1 MAHINLLP
9 WREELRKQK
18 QKEFVTTTAVSAVL
32 AALLVFAAH
41 LYVNGKIEYQTQRN
55 NYLQAEIDILNKRI
69 GRIKELESMKQ
80 GLLARMNVIQ
90 DLQSSRPESVHLMD
104 ELVRSLPDGV
114 YINKLT
120 QRNRNLTMLGVA
132 QSNARVSDYMRN
144 IDTSEWFSDPHL
156 DLIKTT
162 ESNRRRVANF
172 TLRGI
177 QRPRENPAD
186 KDGSGDKL

>member
-18 QKEFVTTTAVSAVL
+18 QKEFVSTSTISAVL
-32 AALLVFAAH
+32 AGMLVLVAH
-41 LYVNGKIEYQTQRN
+41 LYVDGKIDYQKQRN
-55 NYLQAEIDILNKRI
+55 NYIQTEIDILNKRI
-69 GRIKELESMKQ
+69 GRIQELESMKQ

-90 DLQSSRPESVHLMD
+90 DLQSSRPESVHMMD

-114 YINKLT
+114 FLNLFK
-120 QRNRNLTMLGVA
+120 QRSKNLTMEGIA

-156 DLIKTT
+156 DLIRTT
-162 ESNRRRVANF
+162 ENNRRRIANF
-172 TLRGI
+172 TLRGE
-177 QRPRENPAD
+177 QRARAMNEAGN
-186 KDGSGDKL
+186 GEKL

>member
-18 QKEFVTTTAVSAVL
+18 QKEFVSTSTISAVL
-32 AALLVFAAH
+32 AGVLVLVAH
-41 LYVNGKIEYQTQRN
+41 LYVNGKIEYQNQRN
-55 NYLQAEIDILNKRI
+55 NYIQTEIDILNKRI
-69 GRIKELESMKQ
+69 GRIQELESMKQ

-90 DLQSSRPESVHLMD
+90 DLQSSRPESVHMMD

-114 YINKLT
+114 FLNLFK
-120 QRNRNLTMLGVA
+120 QRNKNLTMEGIA

-156 DLIKTT
+156 DLIRTT
-162 ESNRRRVANF
+162 ENNRRRIANF
-172 TLRGI
+172 TLRGE
-177 QRPRENPAD
+177 QRARAMNEAGN
-186 KDGSGDKL
+186 GEKL

>member
-18 QKEFVTTTAVSAVL
+18 QKEFTTTAVASAIL
-32 AALLVFAAH
+32 AVLLVFVAH
-41 LYVNGKIEYQTQRN
+41 LYVNGKIEYQMQRN
-55 NYLQAEIDILNKRI
+55 NFLQAEIDILNERI
-69 GRIKELESMKQ
+69 GRIKELEAMKQ

-114 YINKLT
+114 YINTLT
-120 QRNRNLTMLGVA
+120 QRSRDLTMEGVA

-162 ESNRRRVANF
+162 ENNRRRIANF

-177 QRPRENPAD
+177 QRPRKKATDE
-186 KDGSGDKL
+186 DGSGDEL

>member
-18 QKEFVTTTAVSAVL
+18 QKEFVSTSTISAVL
-32 AALLVFAAH
+32 AGVLVLVAH
-41 LYVNGKIEYQTQRN
+41 LYVNGKIEYQNQRN
-55 NYLQAEIDILNKRI
+55 NYIQTEIDILNKRI
-69 GRIKELESMKQ
+69 GRIQELESMKQ

-90 DLQSSRPESVHLMD
+90 DLQSSRPESVHMMD

-114 YINKLT
+114 FLNLFK
-120 QRNRNLTMLGVA
+120 QRSKNLTMEGIA

-156 DLIKTT
+156 DLIRTT
-162 ESNRRRVANF
+162 ENNRRRIANF
-172 TLRGI
+172 TLRGE
-177 QRPRENPAD
+177 QRARAMNEAGN
-186 KDGSGDKL
+186 GEKL

>member
-18 QKEFVTTTAVSAVL
+18 QKEFISTSTISAVL
-32 AALLVFAAH
+32 AGVLVLVAH
-41 LYVNGKIEYQTQRN
+41 LYVNGKIEYQKQRN
-55 NYLQAEIDILNKRI
+55 NYIQTEIDILNKRI
-69 GRIKELESMKQ
+69 GRIQELESMKQ

-114 YINKLT
+114 FLNLFKQRNKKLT
-120 QRNRNLTMLGVA
+120 MEGIA

-144 IDTSEWFSDPHL
+144 IDTSEWFRDPHL
-156 DLIKTT
+156 DLIRTT
-162 ESNRRRVANF
+162 ESNRRRIANF
-172 TLRGI
+172 TLRGE
-177 QRPRENPAD
+177 QRARAMNEAGN
-186 KDGSGDKL
+186 GEKL

>member
-18 QKEFVTTTAVSAVL
+18 QKEFISTSTISAVL
-32 AALLVFAAH
+32 AGVLVLVAH
-41 LYVNGKIEYQTQRN
+41 LYVNGKIEYQNQRN
-55 NYLQAEIDILNKRI
+55 NYIQTEIDILNKRI
-69 GRIKELESMKQ
+69 GRIQELESMKQ

-90 DLQSSRPESVHLMD
+90 DLQSSRPESVHMMD

-114 YINKLT
+114 FLNLFK
-120 QRNRNLTMLGVA
+120 QRSKNLTMEGIA

-156 DLIKTT
+156 DLIRTT
-162 ESNRRRVANF
+162 ENNRRRIANF
-172 TLRGI
+172 TLRGE
-177 QRPRENPAD
+177 QRARAMNEA
-186 KDGSGDKL
+186 GTGEQL

>member
-18 QKEFVTTTAVSAVL
+18 QKEFISTSTISAVL
-32 AALLVFAAH
+32 AGVLVLVAH
-41 LYVNGKIEYQTQRN
+41 LYVNGKIEYQKQRN
-55 NYLQAEIDILNKRI
+55 NYIQTEIDILNKRI
-69 GRIKELESMKQ
+69 GRIQELESMKQ

-90 DLQSSRPESVHLMD
+90 DLQSSRPESVHMMD

-114 YINKLT
+114 FLNLFK
-120 QRNRNLTMLGVA
+120 QRSKNLTMEGIA

-156 DLIKTT
+156 DLIRTT
-162 ESNRRRVANF
+162 ESNRRRIANF
-172 TLRGI
+172 TLRGE
-177 QRPRENPAD
+177 QRVRVTNEAVN
-186 KDGSGDKL
+186 GEKL

>member
-18 QKEFVTTTAVSAVL
+18 QKEFTSTSTISAVL
-32 AALLVFAAH
+32 AGVLVLVAH
-41 LYVNGKIEYQTQRN
+41 LYVNGKIEYQNQRN
-55 NYLQAEIDILNKRI
+55 NYIQTEIDILNKRI
-69 GRIKELESMKQ
+69 GRIQELESMKQ

-90 DLQSSRPESVHLMD
+90 DLQSSRPESVHMMD

-114 YINKLT
+114 FLNLFK
-120 QRNRNLTMLGVA
+120 QRNKNLTMEGIA

-156 DLIKTT
+156 DLIRTT
-162 ESNRRRVANF
+162 ENNRRRIANF
-172 TLRGI
+172 TLRGE
-177 QRPRENPAD
+177 QRARAMNEAGN
-186 KDGSGDKL
+186 GEKL

>member
-18 QKEFVTTTAVSAVL
+18 QKEFISTSTISAVL
-32 AALLVFAAH
+32 AGVLVLVAH
-41 LYVNGKIEYQTQRN
+41 LYVNGKIEYQKQRN
-55 NYLQAEIDILNKRI
+55 NYIQTEIDILNKRI
-69 GRIKELESMKQ
+69 GRIQELESMKQ

-90 DLQSSRPESVHLMD
+90 DLQSSRPESVHMMD

-114 YINKLT
+114 FLNLFK
-120 QRNRNLTMLGVA
+120 QRNKNLTMEGIA

-156 DLIKTT
+156 DLIRTT
-162 ESNRRRVANF
+162 ESNRRRIANF
-172 TLRGI
+172 TLRGE
-177 QRPRENPAD
+177 QRARATNEAGN
-186 KDGSGDKL
+186 GEKL